1 LHQVLPMI
9 DDAPLRLVRR
19 SCQVCEWDGIQVEEP
34 DADPDCPWCHGPTRI
49 VDVIQTE
56 LAVVGRSTGGKNPY
70 AAALGKLGGEKG
82 GRARA
87 QSLSKKRRS
96 EIARKAAKAR
106 WKKR

>member
-1 LHQVLPMI
+1 MTE
-9 DDAPLRLVRR
+9 DASLRLVRR
-19 SCQVCEWDGIQVEEP
+19 SCEVCEWDGIQVEEP
-34 DADPDCPWCHGPTRI
+34 EADPDCPWCHGPTRV
-49 VDVIQTE
+49 VDVIQTS
-56 LAVVGRSTGGKNPY
+56 LAIVGPGKNPY

>member
-1 LHQVLPMI
+1 MMTE
-9 DDAPLRLVRR
+9 DAPLRLVRR
-19 SCQVCEWDGIQVEEP
+19 SCQVCEWDGIQIEAP

-49 VDVIQTE
+49 VDVIQT
-56 LAVVGRSTGGKNPY
+56 AVPVVGSDGGKNPY

>member
-1 LHQVLPMI
+1 MTE
-9 DDAPLRLVRR
+9 DAPLRLVRR
-19 SCQVCEWDGIQVEEP
+19 SCQVCEWDGIQIEEP
-34 DADPDCPWCHGPTRI
+34 EADPDCPWCHGPTRI
-49 VDVIQTE
+49 VDVIQTSV
-56 LAVVGRSTGGKNPY
+56 AIVGSPAGGKNPY

-87 QSLSKKRRS
+87 RSLSKKRRS